1 MLTDRE
7 GTMGR
12 TITDV
17 NEAQAFLREH
27 IQSLRAQQELCAQQL
42 GRTPTGKAE
51 AFAHGGKPL
60 VFFGGAGVST
70 ASGIPDFRSADGL
83 YHQQAVFPPEYLL
96 SHTCYEKHP
105 EEFFEFYR
113 SKMLPLGYKPNQA
126 HIRLAELEREGI
138 LSSVITQNIDGL
150 HQAAGSQRVLEL
162 HGTVHRNICTSC
174 NRVYSA
180 EEMSRMSGVATCAC
194 GGTIKPDVVLYEEP
208 LDDQVVSEAVQEI
221 SQAQTLIIGGT
232 SLTVWPAAG
241 LIEYFTGSTLIVI
254 NRDPTFK
261 DAQADVVIT
270 CSIADAFAF

>member
-1 MLTDRE
+1 
-7 GTMGR
+7 MGR

-17 NEAQAFLREH
+17 SEAQDFLKEH
-27 IQSLRAQQELCAQQL
+27 IQSLQAQ
-42 GRTPTGKAE
+42 GKS
-51 AFAHGGKPL
+51 L

-83 YHQQAVFPPEYLL
+83 YNQKAVFPPEYLL

-126 HIRLAELEREGI
+126 HIRLAELEHDGV

-150 HQAAGSQRVLEL
+150 HQAAGSQHVLEL

-174 NRVYSA
+174 KRVYSA
-180 EEMSRMSGVATCAC
+180 EEMSQMTGVARCAC

-208 LDDQVVSEAVQEI
+208 LDDRVMYEAVEEI
-221 SQAQTLIIGGT
+221 SRADTLIIGGT

-241 LIEYFTGSTLIVI
+241 LIDYFKGSTLIVI

-270 CSIADAFAF
+270 CSIADAFAYERAQ